1 MLGGLLG
8 VGGGFVLVPLQVL
21 WTDTSQRN
29 ANANS
34 LVAIIPI
41 ALAAIPIYYF
51 RKGAPQIDLRVALF
65 LVLGSVVGAYVGA
78 RLLRRIPDQPL
89 KIAVALILGVVGV
102 KELLF
107 P

>member
-1 MLGGLLG
+1 MLG

-21 WTDTSQRN
+21 WAGVPQRN

-41 ALAAIPIYYF
+41 AVAALPIYYF
-51 RKGAPQIDLRVALF
+51 RKGSPQIDLHVALF
-65 LVLGSVVGAYVGA
+65 LIIGSVVGAYVGA
-78 RLLRRIPDQPL
+78 RVLSRIPDREL
-89 KIAVALILGVVGV
+89 KYAVAVILAVLGLKG
-102 KELLF
+102 LLF

>member
-1 MLGGLLG
+1 M
-8 VGGGFVLVPLQVL
+8 GGGFVLVPLQVL
-21 WTDTSQRN
+21 WTDTPQRH

-41 ALAAIPIYYF
+41 AVAALPIYYF
-51 RKGAPQIDLRVALF
+51 RKGSPQIDFHVAVF

-78 RLLRRIPDQPL
+78 RLLSRIPDRQL
-89 KIAVALILGVVGV
+89 KVAVAIVLGVIGL
-102 KELLF
+102 KEVVF